1 MIVYLYFEDKQIL
14 KIVKKMYC
22 SFYILVY
29 FFMKNV
35 HPI

>member
-1 MIVYLYFEDKQIL
+1 MILYLYFEDKKNIE
-14 KIVKKMYC
+14 KCEKMYC

-35 HPI
+35 